1 MFCEIAVNLDL
12 WHKKIAD
19 WLSDVDESFSSL
31 KTDFFRCKLMI
42 VVSKQKNGFML
53 KVYTFEQ
60 ISFFVAI
67 LVNIKQACVFF
78 TSFLW
83 NETILTF

>member
-1 MFCEIAVNLDL
+1 
-12 WHKKIAD
+12 
-19 WLSDVDESFSSL
+19 
-31 KTDFFRCKLMI
+31 MI

-60 ISFFVAI
+60 ISFFVTI

>member
-1 MFCEIAVNLDL
+1 
-12 WHKKIAD
+12 
-19 WLSDVDESFSSL
+19 
-31 KTDFFRCKLMI
+31 MI

-78 TSFLW
+78 LLLSF
-83 NETILTF
+83 EMKPF

>member
-1 MFCEIAVNLDL
+1 
-12 WHKKIAD
+12 
-19 WLSDVDESFSSL
+19 
-31 KTDFFRCKLMI
+31 MI

-67 LVNIKQACVFF
+67 LVNIKQACVIFYFF
-78 TSFLW
+78 PLKWNHFNFLI
-83 NETILTF
+83 NKMFPDTFLF

>member
-1 MFCEIAVNLDL
+1 
-12 WHKKIAD
+12 
-19 WLSDVDESFSSL
+19 
-31 KTDFFRCKLMI
+31 MI

-78 TSFLW
+78 FYFFPLKWNHFNFLI
-83 NETILTF
+83 NKMFPDTFLF

>member
-1 MFCEIAVNLDL
+1 
-12 WHKKIAD
+12 
-19 WLSDVDESFSSL
+19 
-31 KTDFFRCKLMI
+31 MI

-67 LVNIKQACVFF
+67 LVNIKQACVFLLL
-78 TSFLW
+78 SF
-83 NETILTF
+83 EMKPF

>member
-1 MFCEIAVNLDL
+1 
-12 WHKKIAD
+12 
-19 WLSDVDESFSSL
+19 
-31 KTDFFRCKLMI
+31 MI